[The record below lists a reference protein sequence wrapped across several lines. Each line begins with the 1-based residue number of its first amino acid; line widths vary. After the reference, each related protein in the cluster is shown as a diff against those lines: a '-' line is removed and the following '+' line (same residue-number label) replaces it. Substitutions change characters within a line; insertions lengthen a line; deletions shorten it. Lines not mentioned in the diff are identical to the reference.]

1 MPSNSLATVP
11 ESLKARQLYPE
22 NFHGEEGAYVDL
34 EHGRVRYWFKGPA
47 EGKRVRQHPATALS
61 VTGRFIHLD
70 RLSSFPVFLHPLSSG
85 LR

>member
-1 MPSNSLATVP
+1 MPSNSLASVP
-11 ESLKARQLYPE
+11 ESIKARQLYPE

-47 EGKRVRQHPATALS
+47 EGRRVRQPPVPSLFLM
-61 VTGRFIHLD
+61 GRFTRLD
-70 RLSSFPVFLHPLSSG
+70 RLFSFPVSLHLLSSG